1 MNLKKLPFRNLARRP
16 ARTAALV
23 TLVAFLALSVFAGSL
38 VISSLNNG
46 LKPGVM
52 PEEDVKDE
60 LSNHGTLR
68 IGYYKLFRI
77 LSRYVAPL
85 ALLVVLITGIIS

>member
-1 MNLKKLPFRNLARRP
+1 MNSIYLPP
-16 ARTAALV
+16 ICALG
-23 TLVAFLALSVFAGSL
+23 TIIFFGW
-38 VISSLNNG
+38 
-46 LKPGVM
+46 VM

-77 LSRYVAPL
+77 LSRYVAPF